1 MTKRVEE
8 HLVIGGGPAGA
19 MAAIRLAGA
28 GLQVTLIEREREAH
42 AKVCGEFLSAEAAE
56 YLDEVGIDLRALG
69 AVSIDHVRLCNGR
82 LTAETALPFHAYSL
96 SRKVLDEALLGH
108 AVAKGCV
115 VQRGVTA
122 EGLGTD
128 GDGWR
133 VEIRGEE
140 PLWARA
146 VFLATGKHDVRGWVR
161 GRGQQADLIGFKQ
174 HWRLLPAQVK
184 ALRGVMELFLFRD
197 GYGGL
202 SLVEGDAANLCLVVR
217 RRRLRASGGWDGF
230 LEEIRRCNG
239 LLEDRLMGAQA
250 AWERPLAISP
260 IPYGYFAA
268 EESGV
273 WRIGDQ
279 AAVIPSFTGDGMSIA
294 MHSATM
300 AAQMC
305 IEGKGS
311 AAFHRALRGQL
322 RSGMRLATLV
332 SRAMVTPLGRGVAAW
347 MMPRAIEWIA
357 TTTRIPERAMAL
369 SRESG
374 ALRQAHSASR

>member
-1 MTKRVEE
+1 MMKRVEE

-19 MAAIRLAGA
+19 MAAIRLAEA
-28 GLQVTLIEREREAH
+28 GLRVTLIEREREAH

-56 YLDEVGIDLRALG
+56 YLDEVGIGLRALG
-69 AVSIDHVRLCNGR
+69 AVPIDRVRLCNGR
-82 LTAETALPFHAYSL
+82 LIAETGLPFQAHSL
-96 SRKVLDEALLGH
+96 SRKVLDEALLGR
-108 AVAKGCV
+108 AVAKGCAV
-115 VQRGVTA
+115 RRGVAA
-122 EGLGTD
+122 EGLGKD

-133 VEIRGEE
+133 VEIRGGE
-140 PLWARA
+140 PLWARV

-161 GRGQQADLIGFKQ
+161 GRGRQADLIGFKQ
-174 HWRLLPAQVK
+174 HWRLQPSQIEE
-184 ALRGVMELFLFRD
+184 LRGVMELFLFRD

-217 RRRLRASGGWDGF
+217 RRRLQAVGGWDELLAEIRGGNRL
-230 LEEIRRCNG
+230 LEER
-239 LLEDRLMGAQA
+239 LLGAQA

-268 EESGV
+268 EESGL

-294 MHSATM
+294 MHSATL

-305 IEGKGS
+305 IEGKSS
-311 AAFHRALRGQL
+311 AAYHRALRGQL

-332 SRAMVTPLGRGVAAW
+332 SRAMVMPVGRGLAAW
-347 MMPRAIEWIA
+347 MMPRALEWIA
-357 TTTRIPERAMAL
+357 MTTRIPERAMAAARDV
-369 SRESG
+369 ST
-374 ALRQAHSASR
+374 LRPMRSA